1 MFFHGLP
8 KSGRGYREATAEI
21 ERHIHVL
28 FDWLA
33 DVHARGRPPG
43 EVPPV

>member
-1 MFFHGLP
+1 L
-8 KSGRGYREATAEI
+8 EI
-21 ERHIHVL
+21 ERRLNVL

-43 EVPPV
+43 VIPPL